1 MHLSDALWAA
11 RRDGR
16 LAVLFAALILAA
28 LMSQLSG
35 ALASEASALDRHSEG
50 DVIAWQEAVAAYKAG
65 DYAAA
70 VDWFRRDAETGHSRA
85 QAALGAMYTHGQ
97 GVEKDY
103 AEAAKWY
110 RLGAEQGEAM
120 ALAGLA
126 GLHEFGLGVEM
137 DWEKAAELYV
147 RAGESGD
154 AHAQARLGALYYSG
168 EGALPQ
174 DDQEAARWFQAAA
187 EQNHARAQAFLGIM
201 YAQGRGLPQDSLRAQ
216 IWLNIA
222 AAQGDSFGEMIGPK
236 NAETLSIA
244 EQALAATRAQEWQ
257 DAHEAMRSR

>member
-1 MHLSDALWAA
+1 MSLRDALGAA
-11 RRDGR
+11 RRIGR
-16 LAVLFAALILAA
+16 LTAFFVALLLAA
-28 LMSQLSG
+28 P
-35 ALASEASALDRHSEG
+35 ALAGAVKGDDPGAIRSEDG
-50 DVIAWQEAVAAYKAG
+50 VIAWEEAVSAYKAG
-65 DYAAA
+65 DYVAAA
-70 VDWFRRDAETGHSRA
+70 RWFRRDAETGHSRA
-85 QAALGAMYTHGQ
+85 QAVLGAMYTHGL
-97 GVEKDY
+97 GVEKNY

-110 RLGAEQGEAM
+110 RLGAEQGQSL

-126 GLHEFGLGVEM
+126 GLHEFGLGIEM
-137 DWEKAAELYV
+137 DWEKAAELYI

-174 DDQEAARWFQAAA
+174 DDQQAARWFRAAA

-201 YAQGRGLPQDSLRAQ
+201 YVQGRGLPQDPLRAQ

-244 EQALAATRAQEWQ
+244 EQALAATRAKEWQ
-257 DAHEAMRSR
+257 EAYEAKRVY

>member
-1 MHLSDALWAA
+1 MHFSNALWAA
-11 RRDGR
+11 RHAGR
-16 LAVLFAALILAA
+16 LAVLFAALLLAA
-28 LMSQLSG
+28 P
-35 ALASEASALDRHSEG
+35 AFAAEALDRHVEG
-50 DVIAWQEAVAAYKAG
+50 DVVAWEEAVAAYKAG
-65 DYAAA
+65 DLAAA
-70 VDWFRRDAETGHSRA
+70 AKWFRRDAEAGHSRA
-85 QAALGAMYTHGQ
+85 QAALGALYSHGQ

-137 DWEKAAELYV
+137 DWDKAAQLYI

-174 DDQEAARWFQAAA
+174 DDGEAARWFRAAA
-187 EQNHARAQAFLGIM
+187 EQNHPRAQAFLGIL
-201 YAQGRGLPQDSLRAQ
+201 YAQGRGLQQDSLLAQ

-244 EQALAATRAQEWQ
+244 EQALAASRAQEWR
-257 DAHEAMRSR
+257 DAYETERAR